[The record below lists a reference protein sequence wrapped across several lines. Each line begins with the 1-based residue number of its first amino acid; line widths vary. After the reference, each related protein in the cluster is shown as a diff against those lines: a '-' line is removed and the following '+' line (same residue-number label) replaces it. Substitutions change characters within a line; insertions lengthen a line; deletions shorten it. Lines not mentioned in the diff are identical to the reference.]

1 MKINPPI
8 YIMLTACDSSC
19 AYLAPNALEL
29 LYLFIF
35 LPKMFS
41 VTSAVPGNC
50 YITRICTSSKV
61 TTILPISQL
70 QLHHHTTAFPLDVPS
85 SARRH
90 SLAAKNIAPTKV
102 SHIIQ
107 HHSIRMRHIFLHGQR
122 ALNGRHA
129 IPIVLGPIRSHR
141 AAERIR
147 PLGQG
152 TAGIALVAGTPRA
165 LVCQYAHDEICGLTE
180 IPFVGRGGRGMLS
193 VG

>member
-1 MKINPPI
+1 MYRKNLQRNLFLFPDVDSSLPSITLGAPYRLVCMLHAYPCLLLLHDSTKRVRAMKINPPI
-8 YIMLTACDSSC
+8 YIMLAACDSSC

-85 SARRH
+85 SAPAPQSRRQKH
-90 SLAAKNIAPTKV
+90 RSNKSVPHHPT
-102 SHIIQ
+102 
-107 HHSIRMRHIFLHGQR
+107 
-122 ALNGRHA
+122 
-129 IPIVLGPIRSHR
+129 P
-141 AAERIR
+141 
-147 PLGQG
+147 
-152 TAGIALVAGTPRA
+152 
-165 LVCQYAHDEICGLTE
+165 
-180 IPFVGRGGRGMLS
+180 
-193 VG
+193 